1 MSGHI
6 ETLEKL
12 LVELRKVNG
21 EFADA
26 SQQLQHLS
34 ERSFAQRDAVAD
46 RLRIGESRWENVSER
61 ISQVLNDNGTHSLS
75 KTK

>member
-1 MSGHI
+1 MSAHT

-12 LVELRKVNG
+12 LVELREVNG

-34 ERSFAQRDAVAD
+34 EMSFAQRDAVAD
-46 RLRIGESRWENVSER
+46 RLRTGVSRWENVSER
-61 ISQVLNDNGTHSLS
+61 ISQVLNDNETHLSLE
-75 KTK
+75 TK